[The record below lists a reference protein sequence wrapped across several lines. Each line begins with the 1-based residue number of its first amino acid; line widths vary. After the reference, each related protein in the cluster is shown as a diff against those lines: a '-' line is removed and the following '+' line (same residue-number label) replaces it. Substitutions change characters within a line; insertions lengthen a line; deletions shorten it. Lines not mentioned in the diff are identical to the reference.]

1 MANKRERVVSRAKI
15 GTRETLR
22 LTRVVLSMV
31 TQWCDLCGR
40 REVTLESC
48 NIVLLNSFMQEFGFQ
63 GFVVKTI
70 AFVPRIWMV

>member
-1 MANKRERVVSRAKI
+1 MANKRERDVSQAKI
-15 GTRETLR
+15 GTIEAQR
-22 LTRVVLSMV
+22 LTREVLNME

-48 NIVLLNSFMQEFGFQ
+48 NVMLFNSFQQEFGFQ
-63 GFVVKTI
+63 RFVEKTI